1 MSRRICETWESLNWK
16 WKGHEFQKVRKTG
29 SMRVFDKERE
39 FHRCGNPAKSMRL
52 QPRGTSYQGTPS
64 ACRNNADRRATLV
77 AGSALDAHTTFLH
90 PSVPAVVQSGLHL
103 TRTVPSVIVH
113 IVIPFRVE
121 FRPGLSIYEQIV
133 YAAKKAII
141 AGQIRPGDS
150 FPSVRALSKELKI
163 NPNTAHK
170 VVAAL
175 ISAGLLE
182 TQPGIGTV
190 VAALPEARN
199 SERAQLLGPEIEQIV
214 VEAKKLGLEIDQ
226 VLDSVSAHWKRLTA
240 PGTSRIIDQ
249 GGRGK
254 K

>member
-1 MSRRICETWESLNWK
+1 M
-16 WKGHEFQKVRKTG
+16 
-29 SMRVFDKERE
+29 
-39 FHRCGNPAKSMRL
+39 
-52 QPRGTSYQGTPS
+52 
-64 ACRNNADRRATLV
+64 
-77 AGSALDAHTTFLH
+77 
-90 PSVPAVVQSGLHL
+90 
-103 TRTVPSVIVH
+103 
-113 IVIPFRVE
+113 IPFRVD

-141 AGQIRPGDS
+141 AGQIRAGDA

-170 VVAAL
+170 VVGAL
-175 ISAGLLE
+175 ISTGLLE

-199 SERAQLLGPEIEQIV
+199 SERAQLLGPEVEQIV
-214 VEAKKLGLEIDQ
+214 VEAKKLGIELDQ
-226 VLDSVSAHWKRLTA
+226 VLVSVSAHWKRLSTA
-240 PGTSRIIDQ
+240 RGIDS